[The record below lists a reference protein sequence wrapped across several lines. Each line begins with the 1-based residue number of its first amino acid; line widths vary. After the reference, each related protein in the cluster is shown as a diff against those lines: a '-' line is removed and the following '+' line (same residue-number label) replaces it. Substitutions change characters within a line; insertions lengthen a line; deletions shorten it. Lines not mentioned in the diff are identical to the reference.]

1 MSEVQGK
8 KGTRDKSEFQ
18 LKNFETVRVLLIEDD
33 RQFARMVQRIL
44 QKKEGPC
51 FHVTWVD
58 RLSLGLECL
67 AMGGIDVV
75 LLDLS
80 LPDSRGL
87 DTFRSANAE
96 APDIAIVILTGQDD
110 KCLAITALHEG
121 AQDYLVKGES
131 EKALLGR
138 AIVHGVERKHVQEA
152 LKESEKRYKKLYD
165 ESKRAEAVYRSL
177 IHSSADA
184 IVIYDL
190 EGKARYVSPTF
201 TRMFG
206 WAMEEVEGK
215 RIPFLPE
222 SEKKTCMSLIHDL
235 IEKGTSCHSFET
247 KRYTKDGTL
256 LDVSISASR
265 YDDHE
270 GKPAGM
276 LVMLRDMSDR
286 RRLEAQLHQAQKM
299 EAIGTLAGGIAHDFN
314 NLLMGIQGRV
324 SLMLRHL
331 DPDHPDSIHL
341 SRVEDGVKKG
351 ADLAKQLLGFAR
363 GGKYEVRA
371 TDPNDLVEK
380 SSEIL
385 GRARKEISI
394 HGKYEKDVWTVEIDR
409 GQIEQALVNLYV
421 NAWQAMPGGGDLYL
435 ETKNVKLGK
444 DDAESHDARPG
455 NYVKISARDTGV
467 GMDEETRQRVFE
479 PFFTTKEVGGGTG
492 LGLASAYGI
501 IKNHGGIIKV
511 YSQPGQGATFNIYL
525 PASEK
530 AIRKDKEP
538 LADVLGGT
546 ETVLFVDDEEM
557 IVDVGNEML
566 TALGYHVMVA
576 SKGKQA
582 VALYEENKD
591 KIDMVILDLIMPDMG
606 GGEVYDRLKEINP
619 NVRVLLSSGY
629 SIDGQANE
637 IMERG
642 CDGFIQKPFD
652 MKQLSDKLREIL
664 DNLND

>member
-1 MSEVQGK
+1 MSEAQGK
-8 KGTRDKSEFQ
+8 KGNLDESEFQ
-18 LKNFETVRVLLIEDD
+18 LKGFETVKVLLIEDD
-33 RQFARMVQRIL
+33 RQFARMVQTIL
-44 QKKEGPC
+44 ERKQSPS

-58 RLSLGLECL
+58 RLSLGLESL
-67 AMGGIDVV
+67 AAGGIDVV

-87 DTFRSANAE
+87 DTFRRANAE

-110 KCLAITALHEG
+110 KSLAITALHEG
-121 AQDYLVKGES
+121 AQDYLVKGQS

-138 AIVHGVERKHVQEA
+138 AIVHGVERKRVQEA
-152 LKESEKRYKKLYD
+152 LRESEERYKKLYD
-165 ESKRAEAVYRSL
+165 ASKRAEAVYRSL

-190 EGKARYVSPTF
+190 EGKVLYVSPMF
-201 TRMFG
+201 TQIFG
-206 WAMEEVEGK
+206 WALEEVEGK
-215 RIPFLPE
+215 RVPFLPE
-222 SEKKTCMSLIHDL
+222 SEKETCMSLIHDL

-247 KRYTKDGTL
+247 KRYGKDGSI
-256 LDVSISASR
+256 LDVSLSASR

-276 LVMLRDMSDR
+276 LVLLRDISDR
-286 RRLEAQLHQAQKM
+286 RRLEVQLHQAQKM

-331 DPDHPDSIHL
+331 DPDDPNSIHL
-341 SRVEDGVKKG
+341 SRIEDGVKKG

-394 HGKYEKDVWTVEIDR
+394 HRKYEKDVWAVEIDR

-421 NAWQAMPGGGDLYL
+421 NAWQAMPGGGHLYL

-444 DDAESHDARPG
+444 DDAEPQDARPG
-455 NYVKISARDTGV
+455 SYVKISARDTGV

-501 IKNHGGIIKV
+501 IKNHGGIINV

-525 PASEK
+525 PASKK
-530 AIRKDKEP
+530 AIARDKEP

-546 ETVLFVDDEEM
+546 ETVLLVDDEEM

-566 TALGYHVMVA
+566 TALGYHVMIA
-576 SKGKQA
+576 SNGKQA
-582 VALYEENKD
+582 VGLYEQNKD

-606 GGEVYDRLKEINP
+606 GGEVYDRLKENNP
-619 NVRVLLSSGY
+619 KVKVLLSSGY

-637 IMERG
+637 IMDRG

-664 DNLND
+664 DNLKD

>member
-1 MSEVQGK
+1 
-8 KGTRDKSEFQ
+8 
-18 LKNFETVRVLLIEDD
+18 
-33 RQFARMVQRIL
+33 L
-44 QKKEGPC
+44 Q
-51 FHVTWVD
+51 
-58 RLSLGLECL
+58 
-67 AMGGIDVV
+67 
-75 LLDLS
+75 
-80 LPDSRGL
+80 
-87 DTFRSANAE
+87 
-96 APDIAIVILTGQDD
+96 
-110 KCLAITALHEG
+110 EG
-121 AQDYLVKGES
+121 AQDYLVKGQS
-131 EKALLGR
+131 EKALLDR
-138 AIVHGVERKHVQEA
+138 AVLYAIERKRFQGA
-152 LKESEKRYKKLYD
+152 LRESEEKFRRLYD
-165 ESKRAEAVYRSL
+165 ESKRAEQVYRSL

-190 EGKARYVSPTF
+190 DGRVRYVSPMF
-201 TRMFG
+201 TRIFG
-206 WAMEEVEGK
+206 WAPEEVEGK
-215 RIPFLPE
+215 TIPFLPE
-222 SEKKTCMSLIHDL
+222 SERETCMSLIDDL
-235 IEKGTSCHSFET
+235 IEKGKSCHSFET
-247 KRYTKDGTL
+247 KRFTKDGSI
-256 LDVSISASR
+256 LDVSLSASR
-265 YDDHE
+265 YEDHE

-276 LVMLRDMSDR
+276 LVLLRDISDR

-331 DPDHPDSIHL
+331 DPDHPNSMHL
-341 SRVEDGVKKG
+341 NRIEDGVKKG

-394 HGKYEKDVWTVEIDR
+394 HRQYEKDVWTIEIDR

-421 NAWQAMPGGGDLYL
+421 NAWQAMPRGGDLYL
-435 ETKNVKLGK
+435 ETKNVTFDRG
-444 DDAESHDARPG
+444 DAELHDGQPG

-501 IKNHGGIIKV
+501 IKNHGGIINV
-511 YSQPGQGATFNIYL
+511 YSRPGQGATFNIYL

-530 AIRKDKEP
+530 AVTRDKAP

-546 ETVLFVDDEEM
+546 EAILLVDDEEM
-557 IVDVGNEML
+557 IVDVGQEML
-566 TALGYHVMVA
+566 TALGYHVIVA
-576 SKGKQA
+576 PNGRQA
-582 VALYEENKD
+582 VALYEENRD
-591 KIDMVILDLIMPDMG
+591 KIDMVILDLVMPDMG

-619 NVRVLLSSGY
+619 KVKVLLSSGY

-637 IMERG
+637 ILERG

-652 MKQLSDKLREIL
+652 MKQLSDKVREIL
-664 DNLND
+664 GTSNN